1 MGRVLQDGSGIWMPE
16 IAANIR
22 TKHIEVEF
30 FLGRWASTQ
39 MGNTEVMNLQKYKY
53 NFMKSFKEGFEVA
66 FWQISSATATNK

>member
-1 MGRVLQDGSGIWMPE
+1 MPE
-16 IAANIR
+16 IAANIP
-22 TKHIEVEF
+22 TKHIEV

-66 FWQISSATATNK
+66 F